1 MNTGKIKDAR
11 GCGVISNH
19 FDKRP
24 DMTDGNFR
32 EMLERVAARYPEN
45 TALQI
50 RRGPDEY
57 EIWTYQDFHREVVT
71 LGRWLTAEGL
81 EKGDRAGILMENR
94 PEWALVY
101 LAVTCAG
108 FVVVPLDIFADAKTI
123 ETYVAF
129 SGLRYLFTSNEL
141 ESKWRGLIRRKSPFP
156 VLVNVDLEESEAG
169 QVALREARSFKGTG
183 ELPELSGSDTAS
195 IIFTSGTTG
204 HPKGVMLSHKGIL
217 ENINASIMSL
227 PIYES
232 DNFIAVLPFHHTYP
246 TTCSLLSPLSVGG
259 TVTVVDKIV
268 GPVIIDNI
276 RETGGTHIIGVPL
289 LFDKIRK
296 GLEGRLMK
304 LPGPKG
310 VLVRT
315 LLKISRGTA
324 RWGWKTGKVLLR
336 SVRVGSGLGS
346 IRLMVAGGGPLNR
359 STGEFF
365 ELLGFD
371 LVQGYGMSEN
381 GPLITTNTP
390 KYNDFDS
397 VGLMVKNT
405 DVQIRNAGPDG
416 VGEIVV
422 KSPSLMK
429 GYYRN
434 EDASREMFT
443 DDGYLKTGDLGYLD
457 ARGFLYITGRNKS
470 VIVSPGGKNIYPEE
484 IESCFSDR
492 PLVAEVLVRGRPLGR
507 GNQGEEVEAV
517 CVPDFEAL
525 SALHPEAVNDEEALD
540 RVIRDEV
547 NRVNAGLVP
556 YKRIVHLEVRR
567 EGFEKTSSQKI
578 KRFLYQHQAEGVVTN
593 RR

>member
-1 MNTGKIKDAR
+1 M
-11 GCGVISNH
+11 ISNYY
-19 FDKRP
+19 DKRP
-24 DMTDGNFR
+24 DMTDENFR
-32 EMLERVAARYPEN
+32 DMLERVALSHPEN
-45 TALQI
+45 TAVQV
-50 RRGPDEY
+50 RRSPGEY
-57 EIWTYQDFHREVVT
+57 EIWTYEDFHREVGI
-71 LGRWLTAEGL
+71 LGRWLLAEGL
-81 EKGDRAGILMENR
+81 EKGDRVGILMENR
-94 PEWALVY
+94 PEWCLAY
-101 LAVTCAG
+101 LAITCAG
-108 FVVVPLDIFADAKTI
+108 LIAVPLDILAEAKTI
-123 ETYVAF
+123 EKYVAF

-141 ESKWRGLIRRKSPFP
+141 EPRWRGMTRRNSHFP
-156 VLVNVDLEESEAG
+156 VLVNADLEESEGG
-169 QVALREARSFKGTG
+169 QYSFREALSYRGNG
-183 ELPELSGSDTAS
+183 EVPELSGSDTAS

-204 HPKGVMLSHKGIL
+204 NPKGVMLTHRGII

-227 PIYES
+227 PIYET

-296 GLEGRLMK
+296 GLEGKLLK

-310 VLVRT
+310 LLVRT
-315 LLKISRGTA
+315 LMKISRVTS
-324 RWGWKTGKVLLR
+324 RWGWRTGKLLLR
-336 SVRVGSGLGS
+336 SVRNGAGLGS
-346 IRLMVAGGGPLNR
+346 LRLLVAGGGPLNP

-365 ELLGFD
+365 ELMGFD

-390 KYNDFDS
+390 KHNDFAS
-397 VGLMVKNT
+397 VGLVVKNT
-405 DVQIRNAGPDG
+405 VVQIRDAGPDG

-434 EDASREMFT
+434 EEATREMFT
-443 DDGYLKTGDLGYLD
+443 GDGYLKTGDLGYFD
-457 ARGFLYITGRNKS
+457 ERGLLYITGRNKS
-470 VIVSPGGKNIYPEE
+470 LIVSPGGKNIYPEE
-484 IESCFSDR
+484 IEGCFSES
-492 PLVAEVLVRGRPLGR
+492 PLVAEILVRGRPMGQ

-525 SALHPEAVNDEEALD
+525 GTLHPEAVNDEEVLG
-540 RVIRDEV
+540 RVIREEV
-547 NRVNAGLVP
+547 NRINAGLVP
-556 YKRIVHLEVRR
+556 YKRIVHVEIRR

-578 KRFLYQHQAEGVVTN
+578 KRFLYQHRTEGAALHRT
-593 RR
+593 

>member
-1 MNTGKIKDAR
+1 M
-11 GCGVISNH
+11 ISNY

-24 DMTDGNFR
+24 DMTDDNFR
-32 EMLERVAARYPEN
+32 EMLERVAARYPDN

-57 EIWTYQDFHREVVT
+57 EIWTYQDFYREVVI
-71 LGRWLTAEGL
+71 LGRWLMAEGL
-81 EKGDRAGILMENR
+81 EKGDRVGILMENR
-94 PEWALVY
+94 PEWGLVY

-108 FVVVPLDIFADAKTI
+108 FIVVPLDILAEARTI
-123 ETYVAF
+123 DKYVAF

-141 ESKWRGLIRRKSPFP
+141 ESKWRGLMRRSGHYP
-156 VLVNVDLEESEAG
+156 VLVNVDLEESETG
-169 QVALREARSFKGTG
+169 QVAFREARSFRGTG
-183 ELPELSGSDTAS
+183 DLMELSGSDTAS

-227 PIYES
+227 PIYET

-296 GLEGRLMK
+296 GLEGKLMK

-310 VLVRT
+310 ALVRT
-315 LLKISRGTA
+315 LMKISRTTS
-324 RWGWKTGKVLLR
+324 RRGWKTGKVLLR
-336 SVRVGSGLGS
+336 GVRNGAGLGS
-346 IRLMVAGGGPLNR
+346 LRLLVAGGGPLNPG
-359 STGEFF
+359 TGEFF

-390 KYNDFDS
+390 RHNIFSS
-397 VGLMVKNT
+397 VGLVVKNT
-405 DVQIRNAGPDG
+405 DVQIRQAGPDG

-434 EDASREMFT
+434 EEATREIFT
-443 DDGYLKTGDLGYLD
+443 EDGYLKTGDLGYFD
-457 ARGFLYITGRNKS
+457 EQGFLFITGRNKS
-470 VIVSPGGKNIYPEE
+470 LIVSPGGKNIYPEE
-484 IESCFSDR
+484 IESCFGDSL
-492 PLVAEVLVRGRPLGR
+492 LVAEVLVRGRPLGQ
-507 GNQGEEVEAV
+507 GNQGEEIEAV

-525 SALHPEAVNDEEALD
+525 GTLHPEAVNDEEVLG
-540 RVIRDEV
+540 RVIREEV
-547 NRVNAGLVP
+547 NRINAGLVP
-556 YKRIVHLEVRR
+556 YKRIVHVEIRR

-578 KRFLYQHQAEGVVTN
+578 KRFLYQHRTEGAALHRT
-593 RR
+593 